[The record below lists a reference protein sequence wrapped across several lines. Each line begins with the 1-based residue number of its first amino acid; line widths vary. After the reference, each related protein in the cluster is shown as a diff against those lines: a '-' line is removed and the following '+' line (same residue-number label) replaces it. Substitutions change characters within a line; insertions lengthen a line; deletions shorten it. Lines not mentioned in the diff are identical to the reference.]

1 MNSKKKYYIAIALI
15 LSSYLFGTICIQ
27 LGVWPYLANFTW
39 FQMLLS
45 AGLLFWIEDD
55 RDKIKLFQ
63 FFIPSYLIG
72 YMVEVL
78 GINTGVIFG
87 NYEYGKALGV
97 KLFDTPLMIGVN
109 WFILC
114 YVANDLLDR
123 LKLPKLLHLLLA
135 AALITATD
143 YIIEP
148 DAIRHNMWN
157 WFGEDVPLKNYI
169 AWYIVS
175 LVIGVFYLWIKP
187 SNSRLSFV
195 LYACM
200 LIFFL
205 LR

>member
-1 MNSKKKYYIAIALI
+1 MNNNQKYYIALGLI
-15 LSSYLFGTICIQ
+15 ISSYLFGTICIQ

-45 AGLLFWIEDD
+45 AALLFWIEDD
-55 RDKIKLFQ
+55 SNKIKLFQ

-72 YMVEVL
+72 YLTEVV
-78 GINTGVIFG
+78 GINTGLIFG
-87 NYEYGKALGV
+87 DYEYGAALGV

-109 WFILC
+109 WFIVC
-114 YVANDLLDR
+114 FAVNDLLNR
-123 LKLPKLLHLLLA
+123 LKLHKIIHLLLA
-135 AALITATD
+135 AAIITATD

-169 AWYIVS
+169 TWYVVS
-175 LVIGVFYLWIKP
+175 LGIGIFYLWIKP
-187 SNSRLSFV
+187 NNSRLSLV
-195 LYACM
+195 IYTCM

-205 LR
+205 VK

>member
-1 MNSKKKYYIAIALI
+1 MNNEKKYYIALGLI

-27 LGVWPYLANFTW
+27 LGFWPYLVNFTW

-45 AGLLFWIEDD
+45 AGALFAIEEDVN
-55 RDKIKLFQ
+55 KVKLFQ

-72 YMVEVL
+72 YLTEVV
-78 GINTGVIFG
+78 GINTGLIFG
-87 NYEYGKALGV
+87 NYEYGAALGV
-97 KLFDTPLMIGVN
+97 KLFGTPLMIGVN
-109 WFILC
+109 WFIVC
-114 YVANDLLDR
+114 FVVNDLLDR
-123 LKLPKLLHLLLA
+123 LNLPKVIHLITA

-157 WFGEDVPLKNYI
+157 WFGEAIPLKNYI
-169 AWYIVS
+169 TWYFVS
-175 LVIGVFYLWIKP
+175 LIIGVFYLWIKP
-187 SNSRLSFV
+187 NHSKLSFI

-200 LIFFL
+200 VIFFL